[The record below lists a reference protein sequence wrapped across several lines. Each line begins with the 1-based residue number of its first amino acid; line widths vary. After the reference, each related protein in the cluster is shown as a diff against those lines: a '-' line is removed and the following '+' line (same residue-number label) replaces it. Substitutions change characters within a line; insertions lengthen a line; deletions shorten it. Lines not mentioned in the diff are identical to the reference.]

1 MVVVGEVDLEGVAYS
16 RKLPRS
22 LDFIPPLQCTT
33 LKLVYF
39 MFNDHPNLD

>member
-22 LDFIPPLQCTT
+22 LDFIPP
-33 LKLVYF
+33 F
-39 MFNDHPNLD
+39 AMHNLETSILYV